1 MYQKV
6 AKSACVSCHII
17 FPKTHM
23 EQIKVKEK
31 TGESGKSWSYGRGL
45 SSNMSGGKKRKQANM
60 RIYGGRNKFSIRK
73 KWYCRECLVKDLPST
88 AKELGIE
95 SAQQKRN
102 RIAREINKEIKDSQP
117 LLRKV
122 KKYINKKNNLVI
134 RYYIFILFLKN
145 NVSF

>member
-1 MYQKV
+1 MK
-6 AKSACVSCHII
+6 II
-17 FPKTHM
+17 
-23 EQIKVKEK
+23 
-31 TGESGKSWSYGRGL
+31 
-45 SSNMSGGKKRKQANM
+45 N
-60 RIYGGRNKFSIRK
+60 YGGRNKFSIRK

-122 KKYINKKNNLVI
+122 KKYINKKNNKISDTNKKILIDYSNKLEESFNKGRVELI
-134 RYYIFILFLKN
+134 QSNRKNLKEFYLLQLNFWERWKIYIIAILALIIIN
-145 NVSF
+145 SINRD